1 MSPFDSNDRSPL
13 LQCPPLVSTQ
23 RNLLLQCPAP
33 FNSNQTSSLLQL
45 MSSPGQTPEE
55 SSETKVEEPSPPPPR
70 GQKHYVYHA
79 TLFAQSES
87 EKK

>member
-13 LQCPPLVSTQ
+13 LQCPPLVSKQ

-33 FNSNQTSSLLQL
+33 FNINQTSSLLQL

-55 SSETKVEEPSPPPPR
+55 SVEEPPPLPGGR
-70 GQKHYVYHA
+70 NIMCTMLHCSLSQKA
-79 TLFAQSES
+79 
-87 EKK
+87 KKND